1 MKTGRIPEKKNGKP
15 EKNCAADCGNR
26 AGQTDGTYESPE
38 NPEIARRVCGPGEE
52 TGLIKN
58 CGYTLI
64 YRNGRKENRLEQVL
78 TEHSL
83 TIRICGGREIET
95 VCTPRHLKEL
105 VAGRLYAEGVISS
118 AESIQEIVFRQ
129 SAEYAEVRL
138 IPEAGMPESGNLKD
152 VKPGYWAPEW
162 IFALADRFKEG
173 MPLHDRTRAAHSCFL
188 ACGNRLLFQCEDIGR
203 HNAADKVIGFALLK
217 EIDPA
222 ECIIYSSGRIPAD
235 MAAKAIRAKIPV
247 LVSKAAPTSEAVAL
261 AKEYG
266 LTLIGAAR
274 SDSMRVYYDGR
285 VSVRQE
291 TIITR

>member
-1 MKTGRIPEKKNGKP
+1 MH
-15 EKNCAADCGNR
+15 A
-26 AGQTDGTYESPE
+26 
-38 NPEIARRVCGPGEE
+38 
-52 TGLIKN
+52 
-58 CGYTLI
+58 
-64 YRNGRKENRLEQVL
+64 
-78 TEHSL
+78 
-83 TIRICGGREIET
+83 
-95 VCTPRHLKEL
+95 RHLKEL

-138 IPEAGMPESGNLKD
+138 IPEAGMPERGNLKD

-285 VSVRQE
+285 VSERQE